1 MTLERLKEKGHLPLP
16 VKQVPWDDYQFL
28 TPSGKFE
35 FTSSLA
41 EQKGFSGSLQ
51 LNVPEESV
59 FHNEELAEKYPYTLL
74 SIHPQRSNHS
84 QHVPFIEKLQHV
96 QVDISP
102 DIAAEQDL
110 QDGDEVVI
118 FNDRGRLKGKVKLM
132 KQAHAKTINIDEG
145 MWAAF
150 GGSVNALTN
159 DTNSDNG
166 MGSTLFDCL
175 VGL

>member
-1 MTLERLKEKGHLPLP
+1 MEPQGEAKSDSWIWSELAKRLGFGELFEYSTQEFLEMGLSSLEAEDVTLERLKEKGHLPLP

-59 FHNEELAEKYPYTLL
+59 FHNEELAGKYPYTLL

-84 QHVPFIEKLQHV
+84 QHVPFIEKLACR
-96 QVDISP
+96 P
-102 DIAAEQDL
+102 LYLCKAW
-110 QDGDEVVI
+110 
-118 FNDRGRLKGKVKLM
+118 NGRLACGSRF
-132 KQAHAKTINIDEG
+132 EG
-145 MWAAF
+145 
-150 GGSVNALTN
+150 
-159 DTNSDNG
+159 SD
-166 MGSTLFDCL
+166 
-175 VGL
+175 